1 MNTILSES
9 VVKAQK
15 NHCCDMCRGMIK
27 AGEKYCRTFSVDGG
41 DNWMLKEH
49 LECKEKRE
57 AMKENKRLRK
67 ELKNTNKAV
76 ALQFEVERLQ
86 AVRNIK
92 LQKRVEEL
100 EEFVRIV
107 GEGDCALPDLT
118 ERCYCITCSARK
130 LTPSSEEVCK

>member
-15 NHCCDMCRGMIK
+15 DHRCDMCRGMIK

-57 AMKENKRLRK
+57 AMCSDCTWKFDCESS
-67 ELKNTNKAV
+67 
-76 ALQFEVERLQ
+76 
-86 AVRNIK
+86 
-92 LQKRVEEL
+92 L
-100 EEFVRIV
+100 EECYFEKVLK
-107 GEGDCALPDLT
+107 GE
-118 ERCYCITCSARK
+118 K
-130 LTPSSEEVCK
+130 